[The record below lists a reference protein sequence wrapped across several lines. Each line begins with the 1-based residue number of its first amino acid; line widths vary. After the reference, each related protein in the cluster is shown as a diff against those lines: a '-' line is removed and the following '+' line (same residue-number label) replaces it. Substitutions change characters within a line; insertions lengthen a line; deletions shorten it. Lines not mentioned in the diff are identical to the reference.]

1 MGQWPCL
8 HEEQVCPHSISM
20 HASFRIMVGIK
31 HGSCK
36 ISSSCCQPY
45 GGGDAFLI
53 PGVARRVPGAPC
65 LQHGLLLPTFLIMK
79 LYSLINIIAVSGML
93 IVYGFGIIIG

>member
-1 MGQWPCL
+1 MAAARFLHHAVNLMG
-8 HEEQVCPHSISM
+8 
-20 HASFRIMVGIK
+20 
-31 HGSCK
+31 
-36 ISSSCCQPY
+36 

-53 PGVARRVPGAPC
+53 PGAARRVPGAPC
-65 LQHGLLLPTFLIMK
+65 LQHGLLLPTFLIRK